1 MRPPKKL
8 SFIAQCQQVLAYI
21 KSRSYSQLLWWMS
34 GGRTVQQSLAP
45 QSTSQR
51 GATSGQNGSTHPQM
65 FRSTVG
71 QWFCCIKSLPQKAG
85 DSSTSSSSR
94 WSSSREACRH
104 SDRNLVGGASDA
116 RHLLHPATLRLVG
129 GTLRQ
134 CRAGISHSVAGGHA
148 DWVRGGGRGGAG
160 GGGGEGVAAV
170 GPTQRF
176 HLDQLIPDCR
186 KTQR

>member
-1 MRPPKKL
+1 MPASPGL
-8 SFIAQCQQVLAYI
+8 HQVQVLLSVIEVDVWRQDSPAKFSSTINQPTRNDIWTKWFNSSSDVQVY
-21 KSRSYSQLLWWMS
+21 SRS
-34 GGRTVQQSLAP
+34 V
-45 QSTSQR
+45 
-51 GATSGQNGSTHPQM
+51 
-65 FRSTVG
+65 V
-71 QWFCCIKSLPQKAG
+71 CCIKSLPQKAG
-85 DSSTSSSSR
+85 VSSTSSSSR
-94 WSSSREACRH
+94 WSSSREAGRH

-148 DWVRGGGRGGAG
+148 IWVRGRGRGGAG

-176 HLDQLIPDCR
+176 HLDQLIPGWR
-186 KTQR
+186 KRA